1 MNLMLA
7 KQSIVTIEHMHRS
20 AHNAL
25 LRYFRVSHTWKH
37 ISKCAWSLILPAV
50 TGSPLGRAQNM
61 HTVVVLKLCCL
72 YAGGSSIFTTHTT
85 VGVLLAL
92 AGFCL
97 YSHCKSPM
105 HRRPA
110 APFIEGVPDLTDP
123 GFRLATSQ
131 LGKAW
136 YGRKSAIINQRP
148 TLLL

>member
-1 MNLMLA
+1 MVVTGIILVG
-7 KQSIVTIEHMHRS
+7 SI
-20 AHNAL
+20 NAL
-25 LRYFRVSHTWKH
+25 SYNVVHY
-37 ISKCAWSLILPAV
+37 LIIQMTSAV
-50 TGSPLGRAQNM
+50 TT
-61 HTVVVLKLCCL
+61 TVVGEVKIIGLMILSIL
-72 YAGGSSIFTTHTT
+72 LLRGSSIFTTHTT